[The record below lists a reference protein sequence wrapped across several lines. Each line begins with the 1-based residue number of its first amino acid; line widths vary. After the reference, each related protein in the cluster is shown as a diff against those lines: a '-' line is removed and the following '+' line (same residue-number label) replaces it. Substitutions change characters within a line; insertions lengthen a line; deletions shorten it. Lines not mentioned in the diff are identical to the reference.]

1 MNTAEQ
7 LNFNGALLEL
17 LSGLATVPDPAH
29 QAVNVVVTGIQLD
42 SRMLRKGDLFLAC
55 FGRNHDAREFIG
67 EGDKNWRYR
76 CVGGDRW
83 SVAGHADH

>member
-42 SRMLRKGDLFLAC
+42 SQR
-55 FGRNHDAREFIG
+55 
-67 EGDKNWRYR
+67 
-76 CVGGDRW
+76 
-83 SVAGHADH
+83 